1 MNHFFCI
8 EKNSYLIYMKVSLIS
23 SFLAFCVNVLVN
35 SQSTT
40 VVGQAANRG
49 QSLTITAAN
58 CVALL
63 GTLSAGEKRIL
74 TSGDHYGAYS
84 SSKKLAYSSKC
95 VKFFARQAAFGGL
108 SALGTVASGGS
119 WSQSQ

>member
-35 SQSTT
+35 SQLTT
-40 VVGQAANRG
+40 VVGQQAANRA
-49 QSLTITAAN
+49 QTAAN
-58 CVALL
+58 CVALISS
-63 GTLSAGEKRIL
+63 LSPVERRIL
-74 TSGDHYGAYS
+74 MSGGHYGSYS
-84 SSKKLAYSSKC
+84 SSKKLVYSSKC
-95 VKFFARQAAFGGL
+95 VKFFARQATLGGL
-108 SALGTVASGGS
+108 AAIGTVVSGGS